1 MRTIKPN
8 YIPIQSTAI
17 PMPSVAPTL
26 KHYIEIRLAKDNV
39 YDVWVDGAW
48 TFSRT
53 SYQNVLTELE
63 KLFTI
68 FDPPT

>member
-1 MRTIKPN
+1 MKTIKPN
-8 YIPIQSTAI
+8 YIPIQSTDI
-17 PMPSVAPTL
+17 PMPPVAPTL
-26 KHYIEIRLAKDNV
+26 KHYIEVRLAKDGV
-39 YDVWVDGAW
+39 YDVWVDGTW

-68 FDPPT
+68 FDPTT

>member
-1 MRTIKPN
+1 MMNGYQPK
-8 YIPIQSTAI
+8 YGQLSTP
-17 PMPSVAPTL
+17 PMPPVTITF
-26 KHYIEIRLAKDNV
+26 KHCIEIKFAKDDV

-68 FDPPT
+68 FNPTT

>member
-1 MRTIKPN
+1 
-8 YIPIQSTAI
+8 
-17 PMPSVAPTL
+17 MPPVTPTL
-26 KHYIEIRLAKDNV
+26 KHCIEVRLAKDGV
-39 YDVWVDGAW
+39 YDVWVDGTW

-68 FDPPT
+68 FDLTT

>member
-1 MRTIKPN
+1 MKTIKPN
-8 YIPIQSTAI
+8 YIPIPPVTPA
-17 PMPSVAPTL
+17 L
-26 KHYIEIRLAKDNV
+26 KHCIEVRLAKDGV
-39 YDVWVDGAW
+39 YDVWVDGTW

-68 FDPPT
+68 FDPTT

>member
-1 MRTIKPN
+1 MMNGYQPKHS
-8 YIPIQSTAI
+8 QLSTP
-17 PMPSVAPTL
+17 PMPSFKPTF
-26 KHYIEIRLAKDNV
+26 KHCIEVRFAKDGV

-68 FDPPT
+68 FNPTT

>member
-1 MRTIKPN
+1 MRNGYQPKSCQLLTP
-8 YIPIQSTAI
+8 S
-17 PMPSVAPTL
+17 MPLVTPTF
-26 KHYIEIRLAKDNV
+26 KHCIEVRFAKDGV

-68 FDPPT
+68 FDPTT

>member
-1 MRTIKPN
+1 MKTIKPN
-8 YIPIQSTAI
+8 YIPMQSTDI
-17 PMPSVAPTL
+17 PMPPVTSTL
-26 KHYIEIRLAKDNV
+26 KHCIEVRFVTDGV

-68 FDPPT
+68 FDPTT